1 MRDLEFNIR
10 GTDKTKPAFDSAGRN
25 ARAFNG
31 ELDMASRGFQMAGN
45 AARFFAAGFTLTAVA
60 EFGRTVRG
68 VITEA
73 ADLVDLADKVGVAT
87 GDLQRM
93 VFGFS
98 QAGVAASEVDQIL
111 TQWSKRI
118 GEAHTK
124 GGQLADIFKAN
135 GLSLTDSEG
144 RLRSSVDLMR
154 SYAELVANAGSE
166 QEQMTLAT
174 AAFGKAG
181 GSMVLALKD
190 GTAGFDELMK
200 AADEA
205 GGVMEDSVLR
215 TAADI
220 DDEFNRMWR
229 SFEIGAKTAVL
240 NSVAAL
246 SQLRGVFADLNSQ
259 YENAARQAEIGRQL
273 GAMAGKQPQ
282 PTKGGR
288 LESPIDQR
296 VDAAHGDVSEKS
308 AADEA
313 LARELR
319 SRYGKKTIIPS
330 GDNDNESRSR
340 SAKAAK
346 EQESAYDRVIE
357 KLREEQQVLGLT
369 DIARRVAIEQQRA
382 GVEATSAEG
391 KAIGDLVRSIETQQA
406 AYDKAAEA
414 SEFFSDALKD
424 GFSDLIPEIETGN
437 AALDRFLN
445 TLIEASA
452 EALLFGSGPL
462 SGLFGGGKGLF
473 GGVFGGGRAVGGT
486 VDPWRDYLV
495 GENGPEIMRIGS
507 RGGRV
512 GSADAPGSATGGAI
526 KVDVGVS
533 VDEEGNLKAYVKSVA
548 HQEGSSAARAAVTD
562 YDRAMPD
569 RVQQI
574 NRNPRRR

>member
-10 GTDKTKPAFDSAGRN
+10 ASDKTKPGFDAASRN

-31 ELDMASRGFQMAGN
+31 ELDLASRGFQMAGN

-68 VITEA
+68 IVADA
-73 ADLVDLADKVGVAT
+73 AGLVDLADKVGVTT

-93 VFGFS
+93 TFGFS
-98 QAGVAASEVDQIL
+98 QAGVAASDVDQIL

-154 SYAELVANAGSE
+154 DYAELVANAGSE

-174 AAFGKAG
+174 AAFGRAG
-181 GSMVLALKD
+181 GAMVLALKD
-190 GTAGFDELMK
+190 GSAGWDEMMRSI
-200 AADEA
+200 DDA
-205 GGVMEDSVLR
+205 GGVLEDEIMR
-215 TAADI
+215 RNAEI
-220 DDEFNRMWR
+220 DDQFEAMWQT
-229 SFEIGAKTAVL
+229 FETSSKRAILTAVAGL
-240 NSVAAL
+240 ASLQEELAKYSQARNAAL
-246 SQLRGVFADLNSQ
+246 AGQDM
-259 YENAARQAEIGRQL
+259 
-273 GAMAGKQPQ
+273 GAMFGTKEPAPSA
-282 PTKGGR
+282 TKGDR
-288 LESPIDQR
+288 PKSEIDQR
-296 VDAAHGDVSEKS
+296 IDSAFGAMGDQP
-308 AADEA
+308 DGDGA
-313 LARELR
+313 LERELR
-319 SRYGKKTIIPS
+319 SRYGKRTVIPG
-330 GDNDNESRSR
+330 GDNDNDSRSR
-340 SAKAAK
+340 ATKAAK
-346 EQESAYDRVIE
+346 EQESAYERVIE
-357 KLREEQQVLGLT
+357 RLREEQQVLGLT

-391 KAIGDLVRSIETQQA
+391 MAIADLVTKIETQQT
-406 AYDKAAEA
+406 AYEAAAEA

-437 AALDRFLN
+437 QALDSFIN
-445 TLIEASA
+445 KLIQASA

-462 SGLFGGGKGLF
+462 SSLFGTGGGGLFS
-473 GGVFGGGRAVGGT
+473 FGGGRAVGGG
-486 VDPWRDYLV
+486 VDPWTDYLV

-512 GSADAPGSATGGAI
+512 GNVDAPGPAAGGGI

-533 VDEEGNLKAYVKSVA
+533 VDDEGNLKAYVKSVA
-548 HQEGSSAARAAVTD
+548 RQEGSDAAGNAITQ
-562 YDRAMPD
+562 YDKAMPD